1 MYLRY
6 VEKLL
11 PKNKIE
17 TVDLEGKLK
26 LTFYNLKQ
34 TFDGSVSLR
43 KTDES
48 EGLIQPQGAGI
59 PIAILPEQR
68 YLEEII
74 KFICGT
80 IYRSW

>member
-11 PKNKIE
+11 PKNPID
-17 TVDLEGKLK
+17 VPDLDGDLK

-43 KTDES
+43 KLDGS
-48 EGLIQPQGAGI
+48 KGIVQPQGSWI
-59 PIAILPEQR
+59 PITVQPEVIL
-68 YLEEII
+68 LE
-74 KFICGT
+74 
-80 IYRSW
+80 